1 MKKFLTAS
9 VVPVV
14 MMLAGAQA
22 YADETLE
29 LAKKSGCM
37 ACHAIDKKVVGP
49 AWNDISDKYKGDA
62 TAKDTLVAS
71 ITNGSRGKW
80 GNVPMPAQKRVTA
93 EEAAKL
99 ADYIVSL
106 KK

>member
-1 MKKFLTAS
+1 MKKILTAT

-14 MMLAGAQA
+14 MLLAGAQA
-22 YADETLE
+22 HADALE

-37 ACHAIDKKVVGP
+37 ACHAVDKKVVGP
-49 AWNDISDKYKGDA
+49 SWNDVSDKYKGDA

-93 EEAAKL
+93 EEAATL
-99 ADYIVSL
+99 ADFIISL